1 MVYFIMVYDN
11 NGLSKHCTSWFSCP
25 IVVYEENIV
34 ILEYCFIIFNLSW
47 QETDYEIDGIGYE
60 IHYNEP
66 NCPCKVLSAIQD

>member
-1 MVYFIMVYDN
+1 M
-11 NGLSKHCTSWFSCP
+11 L
-25 IVVYEENIV
+25 VYEENIG
-34 ILEYCFIIFNLSW
+34 ILEYCVIIFNLSW